1 MNAMKNKLI
10 YVLFIGILLFPLF
23 GYSQT
28 FRGLS
33 VSDGLSDLVVNALY
47 KDSIGY
53 VWVGTSSTLERFD
66 GVRFKHYAIPGTNAK
81 MKEVNVITGMQGN
94 EVWMGNN
101 AGLWRVNGD
110 ELERISPDIIKNR
123 VYSLLYDGKGRM
135 YVGTEVGLFIYEK
148 GNIEQV
154 LVDPNVLSAANT
166 IRGLALDNKGNL
178 WMATHR
184 GLYSMVLDNRGIT
197 AHNSDEALINS
208 YNDICLVDSVL
219 YLGTA
224 ENGIVAFDIGSYR
237 FRPYMNLG
245 CITSLSSNGDG
256 ILYAG
261 TNGNGVYFISTA
273 KARVIKRIYHEPNAS
288 GGLRSN
294 SVYSLLVDNEG
305 IIWVG
310 LFQLGLD
317 YSLFQNELFSTYKYL
332 QEFDSQNLAIRT
344 IEICTNERLI
354 GTRDGLFYVD
364 EARKIYK
371 GFSTPELRSNM
382 VMCSCSFQGKYYIG
396 TYGGGMY
403 VLDPVTVT
411 LSDFDRDEPALFV
424 HGQIFAIAADHWG
437 DLWIGTSEGVFC
449 YKDGKQIR
457 HYDSA
462 NSRLP
467 DNNVYGIYF
476 DSTHR
481 GWICT
486 ENGVCMLDT
495 SSDRLITDKFPEN
508 FVNRKLIREIYE
520 DAEHN
525 LYFLP
530 DKGELFV
537 SDLSLKKFFSLSNT
551 PLDGKNLMFAL
562 EDKEGWLWIGTND
575 GLYRYDK
582 KNTFASYTFADGI
595 PSQIFFNCV
604 PKKGKDDVIWIGN
617 SKGLIYTDVG
627 RINNGKEYPYPIR
640 ITDVDADNDQDE
652 KTTIYFSGFTYTD
665 PAYMLYEYKL
675 EGMDGSWQM
684 LKGESEVTYYNLS
697 SGKYIFK
704 VRRAGDV
711 NSEVSLSIR
720 IPSVIWKSWWCISL
734 AVMLVFLCIYR
745 LYKWRMRNNSLNTV
759 HFLLSPE
766 EEAVKEKKNLED
778 SIPVDKYRSSNITA
792 EDCKRLTERLKNLIR
807 DKKLYSNPELKIAD
821 LAKELDVPAYI
832 LSYLFNQYLNRNYYD
847 YINDYRIAEFKY
859 LVNKGEHMTYTL
871 NALIE
876 KCGFNSRASFFRHF
890 KRATGMT
897 PNEYIKGLRKS
908 N

>member
-1 MNAMKNKLI
+1 MMNAMKNKLI

-47 KDSIGY
+47 KDSTGY
-53 VWVGTSSTLERFD
+53 VWIGTSSTLERFD
-66 GVRFKHYAIPGTNAK
+66 GVRLKHYAIPVTNEK

-101 AGLWRVNGD
+101 AGLWRVNGN

-135 YVGTEVGLFIYEK
+135 YVGTDVGLFIYEK
-148 GNIEQV
+148 GKIERV
-154 LVDPNVLSAANT
+154 LIDSNVLSAANT

-184 GLYSMVLDNRGIT
+184 GLYSMALDNKGIT
-197 AHNSDEALINS
+197 AHNSDEVLVNS
-208 YNDICLVDSVL
+208 YNNICLVDSVL

-224 ENGIVAFDIGSYR
+224 ENGIVAFDIESYR

-256 ILYAG
+256 TLYAG
-261 TNGNGVYFISTA
+261 TNGNGVYFISTV
-273 KARVIKRIYHEPNAS
+273 KDRIIKRIYHEPNAN

-294 SVYSLLVDNEG
+294 SVYSLLVDNDG
-305 IIWVG
+305 IIWAG

-317 YSLFQNELFSTYKYL
+317 YSLYQNELFSTYKYL
-332 QEFDSQNLAIRT
+332 QEFDSRNLAIRT
-344 IEICTNERLI
+344 IEICTSERLI

-364 EARKIYK
+364 EARKICK
-371 GFSTPELRSNM
+371 SFSSPELRSNM
-382 VMCSCSFQGKYYIG
+382 IMCSCSFQGKYYIG

-403 VLDPVTVT
+403 VLDPATIT

-424 HGQIFAIAADHWG
+424 HGQIFAIAADYWG
-437 DLWIGTSEGVFC
+437 NLWIGTSEGVFC
-449 YKDGKQIR
+449 YKDGEQIR

-467 DNNVYGIYF
+467 DDNVYGIYF

-508 FVNRKLIREIYE
+508 FANRKLIREIYE
-520 DAEHN
+520 DSEHN

-537 SDLSLKKFFSLSNT
+537 SDLSLNKFFSLSDT

-562 EDKEGWLWIGTND
+562 EDEEGWLWIGTND

-595 PSQIFFNCV
+595 PNQIFFNCI
-604 PKKGKDDVIWIGN
+604 PKKGKDGVIWIGN

-627 RINNGKEYPYPIR
+627 RINNGKEYPYSIR
-640 ITDVDADNDQDE
+640 ITDVDVGNGQHG

-675 EGMDGSWQM
+675 EGKEESWQM
-684 LKGESEVTYYNLS
+684 LKGKSEVTYYDLS

-720 IPSVIWKSWWCISL
+720 VPFVIWRSWWCISL
-734 AVMLVFLCIYR
+734 AVMLVFLCIYG
-745 LYKWRMRNNSLNTV
+745 LYKWRMRNNSLSTA
-759 HFLLSPE
+759 HFLLAPE
-766 EEAVKEKKNLED
+766 EEAVKEKQNLENF
-778 SIPVDKYRSSNITA
+778 IPEDKYRSSNITA
-792 EDCKRLTERLKNLIR
+792 EDCKRLTERLKNVCGLPALVSFIR
-807 DKKLYSNPELKIAD
+807 EA
-821 LAKELDVPAYI
+821 
-832 LSYLFNQYLNRNYYD
+832 
-847 YINDYRIAEFKY
+847 
-859 LVNKGEHMTYTL
+859 M
-871 NALIE
+871 
-876 KCGFNSRASFFRHF
+876 
-890 KRATGMT
+890 KR
-897 PNEYIKGLRKS
+897 
-908 N
+908 

>member
-1 MNAMKNKLI
+1 MMNAMKNKLI

-47 KDSIGY
+47 KDSTGY
-53 VWVGTSSTLERFD
+53 VWIGTSSTLERFD
-66 GVRFKHYAIPGTNAK
+66 GVRLKHYAIPVTNEK

-101 AGLWRVNGD
+101 AGLWRVNGN

-135 YVGTEVGLFIYEK
+135 YVGTDVGLFIYEK
-148 GNIEQV
+148 GKIERV
-154 LVDPNVLSAANT
+154 LIDSNVLSAANT

-184 GLYSMVLDNRGIT
+184 GLYSMALDNKGIT
-197 AHNSDEALINS
+197 AHNSDEVLVNS
-208 YNDICLVDSVL
+208 YNNICLVDSVL

-224 ENGIVAFDIGSYR
+224 ENGIVAFDIESYR

-256 ILYAG
+256 TLYAG
-261 TNGNGVYFISTA
+261 TNGNGVYFISTV
-273 KARVIKRIYHEPNAS
+273 KDRIIKRIYHEPNAN

-294 SVYSLLVDNEG
+294 SVYSLLVDNDG
-305 IIWVG
+305 IIWAG

-317 YSLFQNELFSTYKYL
+317 YSLYQNELFSTYKYL
-332 QEFDSQNLAIRT
+332 QEFDSRNLAIRT
-344 IEICTNERLI
+344 IEICTSERLI

-364 EARKIYK
+364 EARKICK
-371 GFSTPELRSNM
+371 SFSSPELRSNM
-382 VMCSCSFQGKYYIG
+382 IMCSCSFQGKYYIG

-403 VLDPVTVT
+403 VLDPATIT

-424 HGQIFAIAADHWG
+424 HGQIFAIAADYWG
-437 DLWIGTSEGVFC
+437 NLWIGTSEGVFC
-449 YKDGKQIR
+449 YKDGEQIR

-467 DNNVYGIYF
+467 DDNVYGIYF

-508 FVNRKLIREIYE
+508 FANRKLIREIYE
-520 DAEHN
+520 DSEHN

-537 SDLSLKKFFSLSNT
+537 SDLSLNKFFSLSDT

-562 EDKEGWLWIGTND
+562 EDEEGWLWIGTND

-595 PSQIFFNCV
+595 PNQIFFNCI
-604 PKKGKDDVIWIGN
+604 PKKGKDGVIWIGN

-627 RINNGKEYPYPIR
+627 RINNGKEYPYSIR
-640 ITDVDADNDQDE
+640 ITDVDVGNGQHG

-665 PAYMLYEYKL
+665 PAYMLY
-675 EGMDGSWQM
+675 
-684 LKGESEVTYYNLS
+684 
-697 SGKYIFK
+697 
-704 VRRAGDV
+704 
-711 NSEVSLSIR
+711 
-720 IPSVIWKSWWCISL
+720 
-734 AVMLVFLCIYR
+734 
-745 LYKWRMRNNSLNTV
+745 
-759 HFLLSPE
+759 H
-766 EEAVKEKKNLED
+766 
-778 SIPVDKYRSSNITA
+778 
-792 EDCKRLTERLKNLIR
+792 
-807 DKKLYSNPELKIAD
+807 
-821 LAKELDVPAYI
+821 
-832 LSYLFNQYLNRNYYD
+832 
-847 YINDYRIAEFKY
+847 
-859 LVNKGEHMTYTL
+859 
-871 NALIE
+871 
-876 KCGFNSRASFFRHF
+876 
-890 KRATGMT
+890 
-897 PNEYIKGLRKS
+897 
-908 N
+908 

>member
-1 MNAMKNKLI
+1 MMNVMKNKLI

-47 KDSIGY
+47 KDSTGY
-53 VWVGTSSTLERFD
+53 VWIGTSSTLERFD
-66 GVRFKHYAIPGTNAK
+66 GVRLKHYAIPVTNEK

-101 AGLWRVNGD
+101 AGLWRVNGN

-135 YVGTEVGLFIYEK
+135 YVGTDVGLFIYEK
-148 GNIEQV
+148 GKIERV
-154 LVDPNVLSAANT
+154 LIDSNVLSAANT

-184 GLYSMVLDNRGIT
+184 GLYSMALDNKGIT
-197 AHNSDEALINS
+197 AHNSDEVLVNS
-208 YNDICLVDSVL
+208 YNNICLVDSVL

-224 ENGIVAFDIGSYR
+224 ENGIVAFDIESYR

-256 ILYAG
+256 TLYAG
-261 TNGNGVYFISTA
+261 TNGNGAYFISTV
-273 KARVIKRIYHEPNAS
+273 KDRIIKRIYHEPNAN

-294 SVYSLLVDNEG
+294 SVYSLLVDNDG
-305 IIWVG
+305 IIWAG

-317 YSLFQNELFSTYKYL
+317 YSLYQNELFSTYKYL
-332 QEFDSQNLAIRT
+332 PEFDSRNLAIRT
-344 IEICTNERLI
+344 IEICTSERLI

-364 EARKIYK
+364 EARKICK
-371 GFSTPELRSNM
+371 SFSSPELRSNM
-382 VMCSCSFQGKYYIG
+382 IMCSCSFQGKYYIG

-403 VLDPVTVT
+403 VLDPATIT

-424 HGQIFAIAADHWG
+424 HGQIFAIVADYWG
-437 DLWIGTSEGVFC
+437 NLWIGTSEGVFC

-520 DAEHN
+520 DSEHN

-537 SDLSLKKFFSLSNT
+537 SDLSLKKFFSLSDT

-562 EDKEGWLWIGTND
+562 EDEEGWLWIGTND

-595 PSQIFFNCV
+595 PNQIFFNCI
-604 PKKGKDDVIWIGN
+604 PKKGKDGVIWIGN

-627 RINNGKEYPYPIR
+627 RINNGKEYPYSIR
-640 ITDVDADNDQDE
+640 ITDVDVGNGQHG

-675 EGMDGSWQM
+675 EGKEESWQM
-684 LKGESEVTYYNLS
+684 LKGKSEVTYYDLS

-720 IPSVIWKSWWCISL
+720 VPFVIWRSWWCISL
-734 AVMLVFLCIYR
+734 AVMLAFLCIYG
-745 LYKWRMRNNSLNTV
+745 LYKWRMRNNSLSTA
-759 HFLLSPE
+759 HFFGSGR
-766 EEAVKEKKNLED
+766 
-778 SIPVDKYRSSNITA
+778 RSS
-792 EDCKRLTERLKNLIR
+792 
-807 DKKLYSNPELKIAD
+807 
-821 LAKELDVPAYI
+821 
-832 LSYLFNQYLNRNYYD
+832 
-847 YINDYRIAEFKY
+847 
-859 LVNKGEHMTYTL
+859 KGETEFGKFHS
-871 NALIE
+871 
-876 KCGFNSRASFFRHF
+876 GR
-890 KRATGMT
+890 
-897 PNEYIKGLRKS
+897 
-908 N
+908 

>member
-47 KDSIGY
+47 KDSTGY
-53 VWVGTSSTLERFD
+53 VWIGTSSTLERFD
-66 GVRFKHYAIPGTNAK
+66 GVRLKHYAIPVTNEK

-101 AGLWRVNGD
+101 AGLWRVNGN

-135 YVGTEVGLFIYEK
+135 YVGTDVGLFIYEK
-148 GNIEQV
+148 GKIERV
-154 LVDPNVLSAANT
+154 LIDSNVLSAANT

-184 GLYSMVLDNRGIT
+184 GLYSMALDNKGIT
-197 AHNSDEALINS
+197 AHNSDEVLVNS
-208 YNDICLVDSVL
+208 YNNICLVDSVL

-224 ENGIVAFDIGSYR
+224 ENGIVAFDIESYR

-256 ILYAG
+256 TLYAG
-261 TNGNGVYFISTA
+261 TNGNGVYFISTV
-273 KARVIKRIYHEPNAS
+273 KDRIIKRIYHEPNAN

-294 SVYSLLVDNEG
+294 SVYSLLVDNDG
-305 IIWVG
+305 IIWAG

-317 YSLFQNELFSTYKYL
+317 YSLYQNELFSTYKYL
-332 QEFDSQNLAIRT
+332 QEFDSRNLAIRT
-344 IEICTNERLI
+344 IEICTSERLI

-364 EARKIYK
+364 EARKICK
-371 GFSTPELRSNM
+371 SFSSPELRSNM
-382 VMCSCSFQGKYYIG
+382 IMCSCSFQGKYYIG

-403 VLDPVTVT
+403 VLDPATIT

-424 HGQIFAIAADHWG
+424 HGQIFAIAADYWG
-437 DLWIGTSEGVFC
+437 NLWIGTSEGVFC
-449 YKDGKQIR
+449 YKDGEQIR

-467 DNNVYGIYF
+467 DDNVYGIYF

-508 FVNRKLIREIYE
+508 FANRKLIREIYE
-520 DAEHN
+520 DSEHN

-537 SDLSLKKFFSLSNT
+537 SDLSLNKFFSLSDT

-562 EDKEGWLWIGTND
+562 EDEEGWLWIGTND

-595 PSQIFFNCV
+595 PNQIFFNCI
-604 PKKGKDDVIWIGN
+604 PKKGKDGVIWIGN

-627 RINNGKEYPYPIR
+627 RINNGKEYPYSIR
-640 ITDVDADNDQDE
+640 ITDVDVGNGQHG

-675 EGMDGSWQM
+675 EGKEESWQM
-684 LKGESEVTYYNLS
+684 LKGKSEVTYYDLS

-720 IPSVIWKSWWCISL
+720 VPFVIWRSWWCISL
-734 AVMLVFLCIYR
+734 AVMLVFLCIYG
-745 LYKWRMRNNSLNTV
+745 LYKWRMRNNSLSTA
-759 HFLLSPE
+759 HFLLAPE
-766 EEAVKEKKNLED
+766 EEAVKEKQNLGLLNPTAYATSDIVCERLNNIMQARFILIFRIK
-778 SIPVDKYRSSNITA
+778 SKGVIPVIDF
-792 EDCKRLTERLKNLIR
+792 
-807 DKKLYSNPELKIAD
+807 
-821 LAKELDVPAYI
+821 I
-832 LSYLFNQYLNRNYYD
+832 LR
-847 YINDYRIAEFKY
+847 
-859 LVNKGEHMTYTL
+859 
-871 NALIE
+871 
-876 KCGFNSRASFFRHF
+876 
-890 KRATGMT
+890 
-897 PNEYIKGLRKS
+897 
-908 N
+908 